1 MDRKITA
8 LKAQKK
14 NPNRVSVYLDGEYAF
29 GLAKIVAAWLQV
41 GQTLNDEK
49 IAALKEQDNSEV
61 ALQKVLRLLSYRPR
75 SEAEIQQKLTDLG
88 YTPAVIEQVLDKLR
102 TSHLIGDKEFARTWV
117 ENRNTFRPR
126 SHRYLAFELRQK
138 GVAEDVIQETLADSV
153 DEEELAYQAAIR
165 YVRRLEGADWET
177 FRKKLSGF
185 LGRRGFSYGTIA
197 PVVRKVWSETRSEGE
212 G

>member
-14 NPNRVSVYLDGEYAF
+14 NPNRVSVFLDGEYAF

-41 GQTLNDEK
+41 GQILDDEK

-61 ALQKVLRLLSYRPR
+61 AFQKALRFLSYRPR
-75 SEAEIQQKLTDLG
+75 SESEIQKKLTDQG
-88 YTPAVIEQVLDKLR
+88 FEVSVIEEVLARLR
-102 TSHLIGDKEFARTWV
+102 DNRLTGDPEFARTWI

-126 SHRYLAFELRQK
+126 SHRLLAFELRQK
-138 GVAEDVIQETLADSV
+138 GVAEDVIQDTLADSV

-165 YVRRLEGADWET
+165 YARRLEGAEWDT
-177 FRKKLSGF
+177 FRQKLSGF
-185 LGRRGFSYGTIA
+185 LGRRGFGYGTIA

-212 G
+212 A

>member
-14 NPNRVSVYLDGEYAF
+14 NPNRFSVYLDGEYAF

>member
-14 NPNRVSVYLDGEYAF
+14 NPNRVSVYLDDEYAF

-41 GQTLNDEK
+41 GQTLSDEK
-49 IAALKEQDNSEV
+49 IAELKEQDNSEV
-61 ALQKVLRLLSYRPR
+61 ALQKALRFLSYRPR
-75 SEAEIQQKLTDLG
+75 SEAEIQKKLTDQG
-88 YTPAVIEQVLDKLR
+88 YTPAVIQEVLDKLR
-102 TSHLIGDKEFARTWV
+102 KNQLIGDSEFARTWI

-126 SHRYLAFELRQK
+126 SHRLLTLELRQK
-138 GVAEDVIQETLADSV
+138 GVAEDVIQETLADNV

-177 FRKKLSGF
+177 FRRKLSGF

-197 PVVRKVWSETRSEGE
+197 PVVRRVWSETRSEGE
-212 G
+212 A

>member
-14 NPNRVSVYLDGEYAF
+14 NPNRVSVFLDGEYAF

-41 GQTLNDEK
+41 GQVLDDAK
-49 IAALKEQDNSEV
+49 IAALKDQDNSEV
-61 ALQKVLRLLSYRPR
+61 AFQKALRFLSYRPR
-75 SEAEIQQKLTDLG
+75 SESEIQKKLSDQG
-88 YTPAVIEQVLDKLR
+88 YEASVIEAVLSKLR
-102 TSHLIGDKEFARTWV
+102 ENRLIGDPEFARTWI

-126 SHRYLAFELRQK
+126 SHRLLAFELRQK

-165 YVRRLEGADWET
+165 YVRRLESADWET
-177 FRKKLSGF
+177 FRQKLSGF

-197 PVVRKVWSETRSEGE
+197 PVVRRVWSETRSEGE
-212 G
+212 A